1 LPLEVEFI
9 SKSENVVHFFANFAT
24 ILVLQE
30 TRKILIW
37 GVPVHPA
44 GRSRGFEGILG
55 GNIRFPSIQFYPQR
69 PALYPNGA
77 CVLIFCKKKAGI
89 IPRNTIFFDLSAK
102 PASRGSTEL
111 GRSEYTP
118 PCTFRSIITASG
130 GYRELPDQNFAGLLQ
145 TGISCKPVFV
155 VYVVMLEVIF
165 ASDEKSKNRPR
176 RRGKYH

>member
-1 LPLEVEFI
+1 MIEVQNSILTRPRHPPPAGLMLLGVLRGLYSLRFSSALPLEVEFI

-77 CVLIFCKKKAGI
+77 CVLLFCKKK
-89 IPRNTIFFDLSAK
+89 LAK
-102 PASRGSTEL
+102 FQETR
-111 GRSEYTP
+111 Y
-118 PCTFRSIITASG
+118 FSI
-130 GYRELPDQNFAGLLQ
+130 
-145 TGISCKPVFV
+145 
-155 VYVVMLEVIF
+155 
-165 ASDEKSKNRPR
+165 
-176 RRGKYH
+176 